1 MKTDRESLGVSTILL
16 DLLILCFSI
25 LFVLVLYFNMD
36 FRSTLYE
43 ISDYILRNVSR
54 IPLTVSFGSAL
65 ILTLM
70 YIGSVFTTPV
80 IKVLVIPMWILAA
93 VSYFLPNL
101 IPERY
106 SLVTLIVF
114 SGVYLAIVLFFKMR
128 EKSVIST
135 KRRMVAR
142 EIVQKINSVNFDSP
156 YRDLIIEDS
165 IVKVLEKYKI
175 P

>member
-1 MKTDRESLGVSTILL
+1 MKVDKEISGISALL
-16 DLLILCFSI
+16 LELLILCFSI
-25 LFVLVLYFNMD
+25 FFLLVLYFDMD
-36 FRSTLYE
+36 FTSTLRE
-43 ISDYILRNVSR
+43 ISDYILRNVSN

-65 ILTLM
+65 VLTLM
-70 YIGSVFTTPV
+70 YIGSVLTTPV

-114 SGVYLAIVLFFKMR
+114 SGVYLAIILFFRMR
-128 EKSVIST
+128 REATIPS

-142 EIVQKINSVNFDSP
+142 EIVKKINSVNFDSP
-156 YRDLIIEDS
+156 YRDLMIEDS
-165 IVKVLEKYKI
+165 IVKVLEKHKI